1 MAAKKTET
9 LTTKQIAEAL
19 GTTPRE
25 LRVFLRASSDYQGV
39 GSGKRYA
46 FETKDV
52 GPMKTRFETWR
63 KERDEAKAAAK
74 EAAAKV
80 EEPAPA
86 DDDEVEEITEAEE
99 APKPQARRATTRK
112 TAAA

>member
-74 EAAAKV
+74 EAAKA
-80 EEPAPA
+80 EESTT
-86 DDDEVEEITEAEE
+86 DDEVEEITEAEE
-99 APKPQARRATTRK
+99 APKPQARRTTTRK
-112 TAAA
+112 ATNAA

>member
-1 MAAKKTET
+1 MAEKNTDA
-9 LTTKQIAEAL
+9 LSTKQIAEAL

-25 LRVFLRASSDYQGV
+25 LRVFLRASDDYNAV

-63 KERDEAKAAAK
+63 KARDEAKAAKAEADK
-74 EAAAKV
+74 AAA
-80 EEPAPA
+80 EEPAT
-86 DDDEVEEITEAEE
+86 DEE
-99 APKPQARRATTRK
+99 PKPQARRATTRK
-112 TAAA
+112 GTAA

>member
-1 MAAKKTET
+1 MAEKKADK

-25 LRVFLRASSDYQGV
+25 LRVFLRASDDYNGV
-39 GSGKRYA
+39 GSGSRYA

-63 KERDEAKAAAK
+63 KARDEAKAAKAEADK
-74 EAAAKV
+74 AAA
-80 EEPAPA
+80 EEPAT
-86 DDDEVEEITEAEE
+86 DDAPAEE
-99 APKPQARRATTRK
+99 PKPQARRSTTRK
-112 TAAA
+112 ATPAA